1 MRIVSENREIDV
13 PYDAYTITILDEH
26 IVAVNGNTNVEFW
39 LAHPETHRQATRA
52 LNAIQDAYLSGAK
65 IVYMDYI
72 MEEVRDE

>member
-1 MRIVSENREIDV
+1 MRIVSENRKIDV

-26 IVAVNGNTNVEFW
+26 IVAVNGDTSVGFR
-39 LAHPETHRQATRA
+39 LAHPETQRQATRA